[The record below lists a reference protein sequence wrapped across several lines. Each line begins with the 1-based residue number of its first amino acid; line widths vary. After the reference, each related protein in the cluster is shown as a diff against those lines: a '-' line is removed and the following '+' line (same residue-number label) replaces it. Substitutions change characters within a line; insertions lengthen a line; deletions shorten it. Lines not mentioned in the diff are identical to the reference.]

1 MSPVFPKSS
10 YYFHILSPLD
20 KYMKAFNFGLSQD
33 DIEEAI
39 DFTLSGITE
48 LLGNEIINLLEI
60 NSTIMKI
67 CRKPDD

>member
-1 MSPVFPKSS
+1 
-10 YYFHILSPLD
+10 
-20 KYMKAFNFGLSQD
+20 MKAFNFGLSQD